1 MFAAALLSPILCA
14 GSKSKEGVYS
24 QVIQS
29 RVFFLIFSPSL
40 PRASICLRPTELSKS
55 TLSLIANAIRSLP
68 KKPSLTAAN
77 RFTLDA
83 LLSSLLQPSSFSSS
97 LSLYAILLSS
107 STPLPSLPLHS
118 SPSFSLR
125 HCVLGDRM
133 SLLSLES
140 T

>member
-29 RVFFLIFSPSL
+29 RVFFLLISPSL

-83 LLSSLLQPSSFSSS
+83 LLSSLLQPSSSF
-97 LSLYAILLSS
+97 SLYAILLSS

-125 HCVLGDRM
+125 HCILGDRM